1 MVQVMFLRLVLIL
14 GSLLANPL
22 MAQPQSDTTKN
33 TAKKSAAFSP
43 ERFRPDAEVPLNPER
58 YVWKLSAKRSTLA
71 KNSDEVPVYAFDSD
85 FGRPFAVGSV
95 KVGEVIT
102 LDEFRL
108 DARRNFYRFAWEKS
122 ATTKVP
128 LGRSATFWIDGINI
142 DYAGKK

>member
-1 MVQVMFLRLVLIL
+1 MPHVMFLRLVLIL
-14 GSLLANPL
+14 SSLLATQL
-22 MAQPQSDTTKN
+22 MAQPQGNTTKN

-43 ERFRPDAEVPLNPER
+43 ERFRPDAEVPINSER
-58 YVWKLSAKRSTLA
+58 YLWKLSTKRSTMA
-71 KNSDEVPVYAFDSD
+71 KNSDEVPVYAFTSD

-108 DARRNFYRFAWEKS
+108 DSRRNFYRFAWEKS

-128 LGRSATFWIDGINI
+128 LGPSATFWIDGINI

>member
-1 MVQVMFLRLVLIL
+1 MRHLMSVRFILIL
-14 GSLLANPL
+14 SSLLAGRL
-22 MAQPQSDTTKN
+22 VAQPQSISSKN
-33 TAKKSAAFSP
+33 SAKKSDAFSP
-43 ERFRPDAEVPLNPER
+43 ERFRPDAEVPINPER
-58 YVWKLSAKRSTLA
+58 FVWKLSTKRSTLA

-108 DARRNFYRFAWEKS
+108 DARRNYYRYPWEKN

-128 LGRSATFWIDGINI
+128 LSRSATFWIDGINI

>member
-1 MVQVMFLRLVLIL
+1 MQHFMFTGLIL
-14 GSLLANPL
+14 LLSHLLATQL
-22 MAQPQSDTTKN
+22 IAQPQSGSAKN
-33 TAKKSAAFSP
+33 SAKKSDAFSP
-43 ERFRPDAEVPLNPER
+43 ERFRPDAEVPINPER
-58 YVWKLSAKRSTLA
+58 FVWKLSTKRSTLA

-108 DARRNFYRFAWEKS
+108 DARRNYYRYPWEKN

-128 LGRSATFWIDGINI
+128 LSRSATFWIDGINI